1 MAVNWTHHVDT
12 LRYDGETEQ
21 RRLELETATIVVTSH
36 RVLAF
41 DRSSRS
47 HSPGTHPYRH
57 ADRPNVQHV
66 TVSQSGSTKHLLRS
80 LLAGALGLTLLTI
93 AAVVSFGELIPE
105 LELDGTAAGDGT
117 GAGAGTGTGTATDA
131 GDAAGTTAAVDSTF
145 ETLGVLFQV
154 LDTGILI
161 GGILSLALAVVF
173 AGLYVRSR
181 SRQLV
186 LEVAGGDDIAVPLGE
201 TDDAAPITLSL
212 SEAIQPGPTADQRS
226 PAEKAEFS
234 QSSESG
240 ESRPRGDRRRG
251 RDESG

>member
-41 DRSSRS
+41 DRSSRSHS

-93 AAVVSFGELIPE
+93 AAVVSFGELVPE

-117 GAGAGTGTGTATDA
+117 GAGTDA

-173 AGLYVRSR
+173 AGLYIRSR

-212 SEAIQPGPTADQRS
+212 SEAIQPGPTADRRS
-226 PAEKAEFS
+226 PAERAEFS

-240 ESRPRGDRRRG
+240 ESHPRGDRRRG

>member
-1 MAVNWTHHVDT
+1 MAVNWTHHVDA
-12 LRYDGETEQ
+12 LHYDGEAEQ

-47 HSPGTHPYRH
+47 RLPGTHPYRH
-57 ADRPNVQHV
+57 VDRPNVQHV
-66 TVSQSGSTKHLLRS
+66 TVSQSGSTRHLLRS
-80 LLAGALGLTLLTI
+80 LLTGAIGLTLLTT
-93 AAVVSFGELIPE
+93 AAVVSFGELVPE
-105 LELDGTAAGDGT
+105 LELDGTAARDR
-117 GAGAGTGTGTATDA
+117 AGTATDA

-145 ETLGVLFQV
+145 ETLGVLFQI
-154 LDTGILI
+154 LDTGVLV
-161 GGILSLALAVVF
+161 GGILSLALAAVF
-173 AGLYVRSR
+173 AGLYIRSR

-186 LEVAGGDDIAVPLGE
+186 LQVAGGDDIAVPLGE

-226 PAEKAEFS
+226 PAERAEFS
-234 QSSESG
+234 RSSESG
-240 ESRPRGDRRRG
+240 ESHPRGDRWRG